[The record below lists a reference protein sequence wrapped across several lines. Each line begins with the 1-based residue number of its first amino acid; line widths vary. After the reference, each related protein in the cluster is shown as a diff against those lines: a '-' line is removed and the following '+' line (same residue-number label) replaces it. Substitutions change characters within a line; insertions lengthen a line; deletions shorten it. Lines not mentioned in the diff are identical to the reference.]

1 MSINDTIL
9 YGKKIKKLDKKIRMR
24 RRQSYWGDAHQKII
38 LNKSK
43 CSALLKGRKEMRRS
57 TCLFWLSP
65 PFPPPLS
72 HTARN
77 YLIEMQTKVFEFWSL
92 KYFRKQLL
100 PVFFFLT
107 SSWVW
112 VLQGRFF
119 VWYTKGLD
127 CSFDL
132 MYFLLHLCSFVIV
145 LYNFNMSKSSVKF
158 PVWLHPHSSYKCSI
172 VCNC

>member
-100 PVFFFLT
+100 PVFFFNFFMGLGFARVFLCLIYKRT
-107 SSWVW
+107 GLLFWFD
-112 VLQGRFF
+112 VL
-119 VWYTKGLD
+119 
-127 CSFDL
+127 SFAF
-132 MYFLLHLCSFVIV
+132 MFL
-145 LYNFNMSKSSVKF
+145 
-158 PVWLHPHSSYKCSI
+158 
-172 VCNC
+172 CNCSLQL